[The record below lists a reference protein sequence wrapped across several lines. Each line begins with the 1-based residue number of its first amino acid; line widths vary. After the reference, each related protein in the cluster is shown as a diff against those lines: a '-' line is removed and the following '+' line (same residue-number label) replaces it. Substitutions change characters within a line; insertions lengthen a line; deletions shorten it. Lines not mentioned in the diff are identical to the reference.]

1 MPVARCGA
9 QYRVDDCALA
19 FRSGLD
25 GFMDRGMFSRLGDEE
40 LIQAKMQKI
49 AKIDIQVCPSKR
61 ANPKVEQREV
71 S

>member
-1 MPVARCGA
+1 
-9 QYRVDDCALA
+9 
-19 FRSGLD
+19 
-25 GFMDRGMFSRLGDEE
+25 MDRGMFSRLGDEE

>member
-1 MPVARCGA
+1 LTIARWRFG
-9 QYRVDDCALA
+9 VV
-19 FRSGLD
+19 STVSW
-25 GFMDRGMFSRLGDEE
+25 DRGMFSRLGDEE

-49 AKIDIQVCPSKR
+49 ARIDIQVCPSKR